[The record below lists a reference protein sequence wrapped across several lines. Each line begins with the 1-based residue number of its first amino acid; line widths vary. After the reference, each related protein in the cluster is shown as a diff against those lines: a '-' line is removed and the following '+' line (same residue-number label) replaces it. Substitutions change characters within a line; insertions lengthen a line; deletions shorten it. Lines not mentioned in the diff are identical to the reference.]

1 MKIAVVFD
9 SAGTLL
15 RMHRVAKN
23 IKTGEFLD
31 NVVSTELVGKKPYC
45 ALMVMQVDS
54 TRLVSCPPDMKI
66 SDFIR
71 KNGIDIEVACSR
83 SRIEKTD
90 ALKLIENNTE
100 ALMKDLQDVMAAVK
114 KKCRDIFYL
123 GVGLIIDMDTDS
135 IPYVICTGGRVY
147 PNTPNVIKTLNEM
160 GVGVFIASG
169 DSMRNLSVLAKNVC
183 VPLQCVFEISTP
195 ERKEGIVKSL
205 KKEYDTVIMV
215 GDGINDVLAL
225 RAADIGVLS
234 IQQTGKCPPLLCEE
248 ADIVIK
254 DIGEIIGIVETLRKK
269 NSTLNMSISV

>member
-15 RMHRVAKN
+15 RMHRVAKD

-100 ALMKDLQDVMAAVK
+100 VLMNDLQEVMAAVK
-114 KKCRDIFYL
+114 KKCRDIFYM
-123 GVGLIIDMDTDS
+123 GVGLIIDLDTDS

-160 GVGVFIASG
+160 GVGIFIASG
-169 DSMRNLSVLAKNVC
+169 DSMRNLSVLAMNV
-183 VPLQCVFEISTP
+183 
-195 ERKEGIVKSL
+195 
-205 KKEYDTVIMV
+205 
-215 GDGINDVLAL
+215 
-225 RAADIGVLS
+225 
-234 IQQTGKCPPLLCEE
+234 
-248 ADIVIK
+248 
-254 DIGEIIGIVETLRKK
+254 
-269 NSTLNMSISV
+269 